1 MLEQITPRC
10 PKCRQVLIHPDECLQ
25 CGSIIQ
31 RASAVIPVLVYSAII
46 LGVAGVGMW
55 MLLQHFF
62 GNPLYIFGKQRL
74 LKLYEVSRPASEFIV
89 SREPPPSL
97 KVEEYL
103 WLRELFETQQFTTL
117 NEKIDGCQKAFAAR
131 PELEYLA
138 LDSFEV
144 FQVTQQS
151 YEALFSAWIAGTPR
165 HYAPYLARASYYFAK
180 GYESRGYKFA
190 KDTSREQFEGM
201 HFFFGQALS
210 DIQAALSLQSDLM
223 PAYALLISIHS
234 ASGDKSDKA
243 AVIRRAVQLFPRSFV
258 IHARAMRTL
267 EPRWGGSYPE
277 MEKFAEQAE
286 PQFKTNPRLTA
297 LYGFIYYDQAR
308 ILGAQEKHQDS
319 VQLLARAMDYG
330 DHFRFYHERAERYHF
345 HLKDRA
351 QALQDVNRS
360 IALRPTSSES
370 YLLRSR
376 IYFALERLDDS
387 LADLRMAVRLSPAD
401 KSNQKWMEWASNN
414 LVNRGHQAFKQ
425 DLDQALRWYAH
436 ALEFNAESSDAYYW
450 RAVANQRRNRLDLSR
465 SMSIGPL
472 NSPRHFEA
480 YRLTAPV
487 GNISACSPS

>member
-165 HYAPYLARASYYFAK
+165 HYAPYRAASVLLLCQGLRK
-180 GYESRGYKFA
+180 PGCTSSPRIPPESN
-190 KDTSREQFEGM
+190 SRGM
-201 HFFFGQALS
+201 HFFFGQALR
-210 DIQAALSLQSDLM
+210 DIEAALSLQSDLM

-286 PQFKTNPRLTA
+286 PQFKTNP
-297 LYGFIYYDQAR
+297 
-308 ILGAQEKHQDS
+308 E
-319 VQLLARAMDYG
+319 
-330 DHFRFYHERAERYHF
+330 
-345 HLKDRA
+345 
-351 QALQDVNRS
+351 
-360 IALRPTSSES
+360 
-370 YLLRSR
+370 
-376 IYFALERLDDS
+376 
-387 LADLRMAVRLSPAD
+387 
-401 KSNQKWMEWASNN
+401 
-414 LVNRGHQAFKQ
+414 
-425 DLDQALRWYAH
+425 
-436 ALEFNAESSDAYYW
+436 AY
-450 RAVANQRRNRLDLSR
+450 
-465 SMSIGPL
+465 GPL
-472 NSPRHFEA
+472 WVH
-480 YRLTAPV
+480 LL
-487 GNISACSPS
+487 